1 MSDFSNWDEQE
12 QRIFIAKII
21 HNINY
26 SQTNLVLMKS
36 IVELWDRYP
45 VREAIYFTQNLINQK
60 PYKMEIQSI
69 NPSYNIINK
78 DSMLKL
84 STELSQL
91 IKEKGL
97 SSNIQGKQFVN
108 VEGWQFAGA
117 SLGLM
122 PIITSTQDL
131 SNETAIKYM
140 ATCEVRNITTGQ
152 LVATGIALCSNAE
165 KTKRFFDEYAI
176 LSMAQTRAIGKAYRN
191 LLAWLMKAAG
201 FEATPAEEMD
211 FARDETPDQKP
222 KVVEVVAEEIPVEV
236 DRDAIIKD
244 IQAVA
249 RMKDLTDIF
258 FSNKEYNRKRPA
270 INEINDC

>member
-1 MSDFSNWDEQE
+1 
-12 QRIFIAKII
+12 
-21 HNINY
+21 
-26 SQTNLVLMKS
+26 
-36 IVELWDRYP
+36 
-45 VREAIYFTQNLINQK
+45 
-60 PYKMEIQSI
+60 MEMQLT
-69 NPSYNIINK
+69 NPSYELINK

-165 KTKRFFDEYAI
+165 KTKRYFDEYAI

-211 FARDETPDQKP
+211 FAKEEAPTKKP

-236 DRDAIIKD
+236 DRDAIVKD
-244 IQAVA
+244 IQAAA

-258 FSNKEYNRKRPA
+258 FSNKEYIEKDQQLMKLMTA
-270 INEINDC
+270 KKESLTTKKK

>member
-1 MSDFSNWDEQE
+1 
-12 QRIFIAKII
+12 
-21 HNINY
+21 
-26 SQTNLVLMKS
+26 
-36 IVELWDRYP
+36 
-45 VREAIYFTQNLINQK
+45 
-60 PYKMEIQSI
+60 MEMQLT
-69 NPSYNIINK
+69 NPSYELINK

-122 PIITSTQDL
+122 PIITLTTDL
-131 SNETAIKYM
+131 SKDDEIKYM
-140 ATCEVRNITTGQ
+140 ATCEVRNITSGQ
-152 LVATGIALCSNAE
+152 LVATGIALCSNKE

-211 FARDETPDQKP
+211 FAKDETPIKKP
-222 KVVEVVAEEIPVEV
+222 KVVEVVAEEVSVEV
-236 DRDAIIKD
+236 DRDGIIKD
-244 IQAVA
+244 IQAA
-249 RMKDLTDIF
+249 SRMKDLTDIF
-258 FSNKEYNRKRPA
+258 FSNKEYIEKDQQLMKLMTA
-270 INEINDC
+270 KKESLTTKKK

>member
-1 MSDFSNWDEQE
+1 
-12 QRIFIAKII
+12 
-21 HNINY
+21 
-26 SQTNLVLMKS
+26 
-36 IVELWDRYP
+36 
-45 VREAIYFTQNLINQK
+45 
-60 PYKMEIQSI
+60 MEIQLT
-69 NPSYNIINK
+69 NPSYELINK

-122 PIITSTQDL
+122 PIITLTTDL
-131 SNETAIKYM
+131 SKEDEIKYM
-140 ATCEVRNITTGQ
+140 ATCEVRNITSGQ
-152 LVATGIALCSNAE
+152 LVATGIALCSNKE
-165 KTKRFFDEYAI
+165 KTKRYFDEYAI

-211 FARDETPDQKP
+211 FADAKADARAKDETPNKKP
-222 KVVEVVAEEIPVEV
+222 KVVEVEVEEVPVQPN
-236 DRDAIIKD
+236 RTQIISD
-244 IQAVA
+244 IQAVT
-249 RMKDLTDIF
+249 RMKDLTELF
-258 FSNKEYNRKRPA
+258 FSHKGYIESDEALMKLMKAKKESLTTKKK
-270 INEINDC
+270 

>member
-1 MSDFSNWDEQE
+1 
-12 QRIFIAKII
+12 
-21 HNINY
+21 
-26 SQTNLVLMKS
+26 
-36 IVELWDRYP
+36 
-45 VREAIYFTQNLINQK
+45 
-60 PYKMEIQSI
+60 MEMQLT
-69 NPSYNIINK
+69 NPSYELINK

-165 KTKRFFDEYAI
+165 KTKRYFDEYAI

-211 FARDETPDQKP
+211 FAKEETPTKKP
-222 KVVEVVAEEIPVEV
+222 KVFEVEIVPEEMPVEV
-236 DRDAIIKD
+236 DRDAIVKN
-244 IQAVA
+244 IQAAA

-258 FSNKEYNRKRPA
+258 FANKEYIEKDQQLMKLMTA
-270 INEINDC
+270 KKESLTTKKK

>member
-1 MSDFSNWDEQE
+1 
-12 QRIFIAKII
+12 
-21 HNINY
+21 
-26 SQTNLVLMKS
+26 
-36 IVELWDRYP
+36 
-45 VREAIYFTQNLINQK
+45 
-60 PYKMEIQSI
+60 MEMQITS
-69 NPSYNIINK
+69 PSYELINK

-84 STELSQL
+84 STELSKL

-211 FARDETPDQKP
+211 FARDEAPTKKP
-222 KVVEVVAEEIPVEV
+222 KIVEVVAEEIPVEV
-236 DRDAIIKD
+236 NRDAIIKD

-249 RMKDLTDIF
+249 RMKDLTDVF
-258 FSNKEYNRKRPA
+258 FANKEYIEKDEHLMKLMKA
-270 INEINDC
+270 KKESLTTKKK

>member
-1 MSDFSNWDEQE
+1 
-12 QRIFIAKII
+12 
-21 HNINY
+21 
-26 SQTNLVLMKS
+26 
-36 IVELWDRYP
+36 
-45 VREAIYFTQNLINQK
+45 
-60 PYKMEIQSI
+60 MEMQLT
-69 NPSYNIINK
+69 NPSYELINK

-165 KTKRFFDEYAI
+165 KTKRYFDEYAI

-211 FARDETPDQKP
+211 FAKEEAPTKKP
-222 KVVEVVAEEIPVEV
+222 KVVDVVAEEIATEV
-236 DRDAIIKD
+236 DRDGIIKD
-244 IQAVA
+244 IQAAA

-258 FSNKEYNRKRPA
+258 FSNKEYIEKDQQLMKLMTA
-270 INEINDC
+270 KKESLTTKKK

>member
-1 MSDFSNWDEQE
+1 
-12 QRIFIAKII
+12 
-21 HNINY
+21 
-26 SQTNLVLMKS
+26 
-36 IVELWDRYP
+36 
-45 VREAIYFTQNLINQK
+45 
-60 PYKMEIQSI
+60 MEMQLT
-69 NPSYNIINK
+69 NPSYELINK

-122 PIITSTQDL
+122 PIITLTTDL
-131 SNETAIKYM
+131 SKDDEIKYM
-140 ATCEVRNITTGQ
+140 ATCEVRNITSGQ
-152 LVATGIALCSNAE
+152 LVATGIALCSNKE

-211 FARDETPDQKP
+211 FAKDETPTKKS
-222 KVVEVVAEEIPVEV
+222 KVVEVVAEEVPVEI
-236 DRDAIIKD
+236 DRDSIIKD
-244 IQAVA
+244 IQAA
-249 RMKDLTDIF
+249 SRMKDLTDIF
-258 FSNKEYNRKRPA
+258 FSNKNYIEKDQQLMKLMTA
-270 INEINDC
+270 KKESLTTKKK

>member
-1 MSDFSNWDEQE
+1 
-12 QRIFIAKII
+12 
-21 HNINY
+21 
-26 SQTNLVLMKS
+26 
-36 IVELWDRYP
+36 
-45 VREAIYFTQNLINQK
+45 
-60 PYKMEIQSI
+60 MEMQITS
-69 NPSYNIINK
+69 PSYELINK

-84 STELSQL
+84 STELSKL

-152 LVATGIALCSNAE
+152 LVATGIALCSNKE

-211 FARDETPDQKP
+211 FAKDETPTKKP
-222 KVVEVVAEEIPVEV
+222 KVVEVVAEEMPVEV

-244 IQAVA
+244 IQAAA

-258 FSNKEYNRKRPA
+258 FSNKEYIEKDQQLMKLMTA
-270 INEINDC
+270 KKESLTTKKK

>member
-1 MSDFSNWDEQE
+1 
-12 QRIFIAKII
+12 
-21 HNINY
+21 
-26 SQTNLVLMKS
+26 
-36 IVELWDRYP
+36 
-45 VREAIYFTQNLINQK
+45 
-60 PYKMEIQSI
+60 MEMQLT
-69 NPSYNIINK
+69 NPSYELINK

-122 PIITSTQDL
+122 PIITITTDL
-131 SNETAIKYM
+131 SKDDEIKYM
-140 ATCEVRNITTGQ
+140 ATCEVRNITSGQ
-152 LVATGIALCSNAE
+152 LVATGIALCSNKE

-211 FARDETPDQKP
+211 FAKEETPTKKP

-244 IQAVA
+244 IQAAA

-258 FSNKEYNRKRPA
+258 FANKEYIEKD
-270 INEINDC
+270 EQLMKLMKSKKESLTTKKK

>member
-1 MSDFSNWDEQE
+1 
-12 QRIFIAKII
+12 
-21 HNINY
+21 
-26 SQTNLVLMKS
+26 
-36 IVELWDRYP
+36 
-45 VREAIYFTQNLINQK
+45 
-60 PYKMEIQSI
+60 MEIQLT
-69 NPSYNIINK
+69 NPSYELINK

-122 PIITSTQDL
+122 PIITETTDL
-131 SNETAIKYM
+131 TRRGTEPGQVEIKYM
-140 ATCEVRNITTGQ
+140 AKCEVRNITSGQ
-152 LVATGIALCSNAE
+152 LVATGVALCSNFE
-165 KTKRFFDEYAI
+165 RSKKGFDEYAI

-211 FARDETPDQKP
+211 FARDETPTKKP
-222 KVVEVVAEEIPVEV
+222 KVVEVVAEEVPVEIN
-236 DRDAIIKD
+236 REGIIYD
-244 IQAVA
+244 IQDAK
-249 RMKDLTDIF
+249 RMKDLTDVF
-258 FSNKEYNRKRPA
+258 FANKEYIEKDEQLMKLMKA
-270 INEINDC
+270 KKESLTTKKK

>member
-1 MSDFSNWDEQE
+1 MEQL
-12 QRIFIAKII
+12 
-21 HNINY
+21 
-26 SQTNLVLMKS
+26 QT
-36 IVELWDRYP
+36 
-45 VREAIYFTQNLINQK
+45 T
-60 PYKMEIQSI
+60 
-69 NPSYNIINK
+69 NPSYSLINK
-78 DSMLKL
+78 DSMLQL
-84 STELSQL
+84 ASELSKL

-165 KTKRFFDEYAI
+165 KTKRYFDEYAI

-211 FARDETPDQKP
+211 FAKEEPKKPETTAKIIELE
-222 KVVEVVAEEIPVEV
+222 VEEVAEV
-236 DRDAIIKD
+236 DRVDLIKQ
-244 IQAVA
+244 I
-249 RMKDLTDIF
+249 TDCTK
-258 FSNKEYNRKRPA
+258 NKELVDIYYGYKQYIDGDKA
-270 INEINDC
+270 LLMLLKSKKESFTSKTKK

>member
-1 MSDFSNWDEQE
+1 
-12 QRIFIAKII
+12 
-21 HNINY
+21 
-26 SQTNLVLMKS
+26 
-36 IVELWDRYP
+36 
-45 VREAIYFTQNLINQK
+45 
-60 PYKMEIQSI
+60 MEIQLT
-69 NPSYNIINK
+69 NPSYELINK

-122 PIITSTQDL
+122 PIITETTDL
-131 SNETAIKYM
+131 TRRGTEPGQVEIKYM
-140 ATCEVRNITTGQ
+140 AKCEVRNITSGQ
-152 LVATGIALCSNAE
+152 LVATGVALCSNFE
-165 KTKRFFDEYAI
+165 RSKKGFDEYAI

-211 FARDETPDQKP
+211 FAKDETPTKKP

-236 DRDAIIKD
+236 DRVQLVKD
-244 IQAVA
+244 IAAVTK
-249 RMKDLTDIF
+249 MKDLTDVF
-258 FSNKEYNRKRPA
+258 FTHKSYIENDEFLMNLMKSKKESLTTKKK
-270 INEINDC
+270 